1 MFSGLWV
8 TDRKQRL
15 TRNFDSPSSAAGF
28 SPQPEPRTDPHIE
41 SKKRRRVEA
50 NLLPFDFVLDFW
62 TCYLGSMRTV
72 SRDCRSSSQA
82 DVLRRAAARFQLQH
96 KQEEDEWERTRPPD
110 VRVIWG
116 ISRPRQRMENEVRRT
131 RNGNQII
138 EEIFPAPLY
147 PGENLGSAPLNRRI
161 SVWRKLCDS

>member
-1 MFSGLWV
+1 M
-8 TDRKQRL
+8 
-15 TRNFDSPSSAAGF
+15 
-28 SPQPEPRTDPHIE
+28 
-41 SKKRRRVEA
+41 
-50 NLLPFDFVLDFW
+50 LDFL

-82 DVLRRAAARFQLQH
+82 DVLRRAAARVQLQH
-96 KQEEDEWERTRPPD
+96 KQEEDEWERTSPPD

-116 ISRPRQRMENEVRRT
+116 IPGPRQRMENEVRCT

-147 PGENLGSAPLNRRI
+147 PAKVSVAASLNRRG
-161 SVWRKLCDS
+161 SAWRKLCGSSESNVAEKREALKINVIAAGHLHAIFRIKR